1 MRYSLNTLILLLIKE
16 LNVKME
22 RKSTNAEKI
31 KVYKLLISLDL
42 EKTINVPNLVQAG
55 VLF

>member
-16 LNVKME
+16 INVKME
-22 RKSTNAEKI
+22 RKNTNAEKF
-31 KVYKLLISLDL
+31 KVYKLLISLDIR
-42 EKTINVPNLVQAG
+42 KTINVPNLVQAG